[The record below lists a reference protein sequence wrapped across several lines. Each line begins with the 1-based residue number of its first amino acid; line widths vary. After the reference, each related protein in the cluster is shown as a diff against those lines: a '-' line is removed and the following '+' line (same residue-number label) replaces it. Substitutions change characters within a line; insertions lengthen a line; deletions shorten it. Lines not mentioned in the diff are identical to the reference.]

1 MLQKLQKCPIVNETW
16 PKHAAAAAAVVA
28 AAAAAAVVVV
38 AAAAAAA
45 VAAAGELWVNFL
57 VEDTQVPPVL
67 PAHVGVDGRL
77 VQLSKTRGHTV
88 YVKRQHVT
96 ASTACDGLDSLTRQ
110 SPAGQ
115 FFWIRNLYFEAALAT
130 SLSLSNFLYD

>member
-1 MLQKLQKCPIVNETW
+1 MWLLLLLLLLL
-16 PKHAAAAAAVVA
+16 AAAAA
-28 AAAAAAVVVV
+28 
-38 AAAAAAA
+38 
-45 VAAAGELWVNFL
+45 AAAGELWVNFL

-110 SPAGQ
+110 SPAVL
-115 FFWIRNLYFEAALAT
+115 WCKSRAI
-130 SLSLSNFLYD
+130 FLDPEPLL

>member
-1 MLQKLQKCPIVNETW
+1 MLQRLQKCPIVNETW
-16 PKHAAAAAAVVA
+16 PKHAAAAAAVVD

-77 VQLSKTRGHTV
+77 VQLSKTRRYTV
-88 YVKRQHVT
+88 CKK
-96 ASTACDGLDSLTRQ
+96 TACDSLDSLWQPRQ
-110 SPAGQ
+110 LDKTIVSRAIFLDP
-115 FFWIRNLYFEAALAT
+115 AALAT

>member
-1 MLQKLQKCPIVNETW
+1 MWLLLLLLLLL
-16 PKHAAAAAAVVA
+16 AAAAA
-28 AAAAAAVVVV
+28 
-38 AAAAAAA
+38 
-45 VAAAGELWVNFL
+45 AAAGELWVNFL